1 MNYHLLP
8 SGKHFTWFQVPA
20 FFFFF
25 FFFFFALVVEILTVG
40 GLFLES
46 MQLRNFKLLKA
57 LPQPKA

>member
-20 FFFFF
+20 
-25 FFFFFALVVEILTVG
+25 FFFFALVVEILTVG